1 MYFHS
6 SWSQAVGSQCFE
18 PCVGHLLWAPT
29 REHMV
34 WEETETPSRNVL
46 VSNQR
51 ICKESKPTPLQEGTH
66 GPHPVFAMALPPS
79 GKSAWAPAPLRWL
92 LCTSWSRRARLGGAN
107 VPLRVQRSMLAM
119 SSHARLPCLG
129 FPQCGHPPLLP
140 SAPDLSLGTP
150 RKPFPVSNPRMDAD
164 LKSVV
169 MSQAPPPW
177 LLTLS
182 PSRTDQPEVVVS
194 WIS

>member
-1 MYFHS
+1 MHFHS

-18 PCVGHLLWAPT
+18 PCMGHLLWAPT

-66 GPHPVFAMALPPS
+66 GPHPVFAMALHPS
-79 GKSAWAPAPLRWL
+79 GKSAWALNPLRWL
-92 LCTSWSRRARLGGAN
+92 FCTSQSRRAWPGGAN
-107 VPLRVQRSMLAM
+107 VTLRVQRCLLAM
-119 SSHARLPCLG
+119 PSHARLPCLG
-129 FPQCGHPPLLP
+129 FPQCGDPQLR
-140 SAPDLSLGTP
+140 SAPDLYLGTP
-150 RKPFPVSNPRMDAD
+150 GRAFLVSSPRMEAD
-164 LKSVV
+164 LTSVV
-169 MSQAPPPW
+169 MSQVHPPW

-182 PSRTDQPEVVVS
+182 PSRTDQPKAVVS
-194 WIS
+194 WVS